1 MTRRVVVT
9 GIGVFSPLG
18 VTLAAFEENLFNG
31 MCAIKP
37 GTYAYEDALSVTLP
51 VAAIDNG
58 AEVLA
63 ALGRDMARADPYSQ
77 YAVAAAELAI
87 AHSGITFSEDIARR
101 TATLIGTGIGGQ
113 QSSDDTHY
121 QMLRRDRRPHP
132 LTILRIIPNAASSH
146 ISIRHHLTG
155 PSFAISS
162 ACASG
167 AHAIGMAADMIRNG
181 HADAAVAGA
190 SEKVLTYGALEAWRA
205 MHILSSDMCRP
216 FSKDRNGLVIGEGC
230 AVLVLEEYE
239 AARARGANIHA
250 EIIGF
255 GMNADGNDM
264 INPSMEGAA
273 GAIQLAMRS
282 VHLDDPSALYINA
295 HGTGTL
301 LNDPTETRAIRHTF
315 GADAERI
322 AISSTKSMH
331 GHLLGAAGAI
341 EAVVSILALRANRVP
356 PTLHLDHPDPVC
368 DLDYTP
374 NETAER
380 NISVALSNSFAFG
393 GQNAVLAFGQV

>member
-18 VTLAAFEENLFNG
+18 ITLEAFERNLFEG
-31 MCAIKP
+31 HCAIKP
-37 GTYAYEDALSVTLP
+37 GTYAYEDDLSITLP
-51 VAAIDNG
+51 VAAIDDG
-58 AEVLA
+58 EDAIA
-63 ALGRDMARADPYSQ
+63 ALGRDMTRADPYSRF
-77 YAVAAAELAI
+77 AVAAAEMAI
-87 AHSGITFSEDIARR
+87 SDSGIEFTPEVAAR

-121 QMLRRDRRPHP
+121 QMLRKGRRPHP
-132 LTILRIIPNAASSH
+132 LTILRIIPNAAASH
-146 ISIRHHLTG
+146 ISIRHNLTG

-181 HADAAVAGA
+181 HADAAVTGA

-216 FSKDRNGLVIGEGC
+216 FSKNRNGLVIGEGG
-230 AVLVLEEYE
+230 AVLMLEEYD
-239 AARARGANIHA
+239 AAKKRGAHIHG

-273 GAIQLAMRS
+273 TAMDLAIRGLAI
-282 VHLDDPSALYINA
+282 DDPSALYINA

-301 LNDPTETRAIRHTF
+301 LNDPTETKAIRKTF
-315 GADAERI
+315 GADADKLI
-322 AISSTKSMH
+322 VSSTKSMH
-331 GHLLGAAGAI
+331 GHLLGAAGGI
-341 EAVVSILALRANRVP
+341 EAVAALFALKNNQVP
-356 PTLHLDHPDPVC
+356 PTLNLDDPDPDC
-368 DLDYTP
+368 DLNCAP
-374 NETAER
+374 NETVKR
-380 NISVALSNSFAFG
+380 PLTHALSNSFAFG
-393 GQNAVLAFGQV
+393 GQNAVLAFGKV